1 MIKENQRALNQI
13 NGLTDALILFP
24 CMAFAYF
31 IRFDLFHGIPGHV
44 GLSYYMTT
52 ILCMAPLFWLMYG
65 LMGLYDSFR
74 SKNFLREFSLLLRS
88 NVILFGVLLLTA
100 CFGSGYV
107 YTLFNNTFHPAL
119 YALFAL
125 VGVAWASINV
135 NSLPMVVEMC
145 KGSDVGK
152 FTGYY
157 YTASMAAQTITPI
170 VAGWLLKH
178 VSYSVLFLYSAIF
191 VGLAFFTMLMVRHGD
206 VKVEAKR
213 GLEAFDVDD

>member
-1 MIKENQRALNQI
+1 MWGMAL
-13 NGLTDALILFP
+13 GDATLCLTIATAGAICSYIP
-24 CMAFAYF
+24 V
-31 IRFDLFHGIPGHV
+31 GIAASRV
-44 GLSYYMTT
+44 GRRRT
-52 ILCMAPLFWLMYG
+52 
-65 LMGLYDSFR
+65 
-74 SKNFLREFSLLLRS
+74 
-88 NVILFGVLLLTA
+88 ILFGVLLLTA

-178 VSYSVLFLYSAIF
+178 VSLLGAVPVFRHFCGAGVLHHADGTPWRCEGGGQAWPGSL
-191 VGLAFFTMLMVRHGD
+191 
-206 VKVEAKR
+206 
-213 GLEAFDVDD
+213 

>member
-1 MIKENQRALNQI
+1 MS
-13 NGLTDALILFP
+13 DFWFP
-24 CMAFAYF
+24 VVSLAIYIFYQPVFLHAFEPGGGGF
-31 IRFDLFHGIPGHV
+31 RFDAHLSGFLQERGPCEFFFHAVYQRIPVGIAASRV
-44 GLSYYMTT
+44 GRRRT
-52 ILCMAPLFWLMYG
+52 
-65 LMGLYDSFR
+65 
-74 SKNFLREFSLLLRS
+74 
-88 NVILFGVLLLTA
+88 ILFGVLLLTA
-100 CFGSGYV
+100 CFGSGYF

-145 KGSDVGK
+145 RGSDVGK